1 MTSIPTLI
9 FYVAVVLVAFYIND
23 RNSANI
29 KLLELYEHNINISF
43 GPLNLGNDSSC
54 NALDFQLNYKK
65 HADLGILFSNYASYI
80 SMVSL
85 FKLWTSQ
92 RNDKIFFGT
101 LKLNDKTV
109 NAVAK
114 GPGRNFFEMFEQTVN
129 IATDIDTIITY
140 GQWTLLPLSGDSRSL
155 EICSKNIKLFQNSL
169 LYSFFNSVISDDSDN
184 KSHSLIEA
192 WIAAHVSVELLVL
205 KVLHGYRYVPNIYA
219 TCGRIYF
226 VEDCGHTLQYHMSK
240 MNLTNRLLVAKELL
254 TLALELADG
263 TAHQNYSFYLTDLT
277 ADNIAVQL
285 DKTSGLLQSLKVIDW
300 SDVIIVV
307 NNHSMKKTDDEMIHV
322 SKHIDCGVGC
332 LAYSKE
338 DICQSRLSDH
348 NVYAVCKEFLSSD
361 GRLLHEITNL
371 DKTIKSPEK
380 EVKNL
385 ASLLNNCLWN
395 FDVEKQSEINRLD
408 TAKLII
414 KSIQQIYDFETSDI
428 TNNGY

>member
-1 MTSIPTLI
+1 MSSITTLI
-9 FYVAVVLVAFYIND
+9 FYVAAVLLAFYLND
-23 RNSANI
+23 QNSANI
-29 KLLELYEHNINISF
+29 KLLESYEYNINITF

-65 HADLGILFSNYASYI
+65 HADLGILFYNYASYM

-92 RNDKIFFGT
+92 QNDKIFFGT

-109 NAVAK
+109 SAVAK
-114 GPGRNFFEMFEQTVN
+114 GPGRNCFEMFEQTVN
-129 IATDIDTIITY
+129 IASDIDTIITY
-140 GQWTLLPLSGDSRSL
+140 GQWTLLPLSSDSRSL
-155 EICSKNIKLFQNSL
+155 EICSKDIKSFQNSL
-169 LYSFFNSVISDDSDN
+169 LYSFFNSIISDDSDN
-184 KSHSLIEA
+184 KAHSLIEA
-192 WIAAHVSVELLVL
+192 WITAHVSVELLVL

-219 TCGRIYF
+219 TCGRVYF
-226 VEDCGHTLQYHMSK
+226 VEDCGYTLQYHMSK
-240 MNLTNRLLVAKELL
+240 MNLSNRLLVAKELL

-285 DKTSGLLQSLKVIDW
+285 NKTSGLLQSLKVIDL

-307 NNHSMKKTDDEMIHV
+307 NNHSIKKTDNENIHV
-322 SKHIDCGVGC
+322 SKHIDCGIGC
-332 LAYSKE
+332 LSYSKE
-338 DICQSRLSDH
+338 DICQSRVSDH
-348 NVYAVCKEFLSSD
+348 NIYAVCKEFLSND
-361 GRLLHEITNL
+361 GRLLHEITDL

-385 ASLLNNCLWN
+385 ASLLNSCLWN
-395 FDVEKQSEINRLD
+395 FDVEKQSETNRLD

-414 KSIQQIYDFETSDI
+414 KSIQLIYDFETSNI
-428 TNNGY
+428 TDDV

>member
-1 MTSIPTLI
+1 MASIPTLI
-9 FYVAVVLVAFYIND
+9 VYVAVVLVSFYIND
-23 RNSANI
+23 RYRTNI
-29 KLLELYEHNINISF
+29 KLLESYEHNINITF

-54 NALDFQLNYKK
+54 NVLDFQLNYKK
-65 HADLGILFSNYASYI
+65 HADLGLLFSHYAGYM

-92 RNDKIFFGT
+92 QNDKIFFGT

-109 NAVAK
+109 SAVAK
-114 GPGRNFFEMFEQTVN
+114 GPGRNSFDMFEQTVN
-129 IATDIDTIITY
+129 IATDLNTIITY
-140 GQWTLLPLSGDSRSL
+140 GQWNLLPLSGDSRSL
-155 EICSKNIKLFQNSL
+155 EICSKDVKSFQNSL
-169 LYSFFNSVISDDSDN
+169 LYNFFNSVISDDSDN

-219 TCGRIYF
+219 TCGRVYF
-226 VEDCGHTLQYHMSK
+226 VEDCGYTLQYHMSK
-240 MNLTNRLLVAKELL
+240 MNLTNRLLVARELL

-263 TAHQNYSFYLTDLT
+263 TAHQSYSFYLTDLT
-277 ADNIAVQL
+277 ADNIAVRL

-300 SDVIIVV
+300 SDVIIAV
-307 NNHSMKKTDDEMIHV
+307 NDYSMKKTDDKMIHA
-322 SKHIDCGVGC
+322 SKHIDCGIGC
-332 LAYSKE
+332 LVYSKE
-338 DICQSRLSDH
+338 DICQSRISDH

-361 GRLLHEITNL
+361 GNLLHEITDL

-395 FDVEKQSEINRLD
+395 FDVEKQSEMNRLD

-414 KSIQQIYDFETSDI
+414 KSIQLIYDFEKSDI
-428 TNNGY
+428 TIY